1 METKI
6 PTLAKA
12 DKAKGQASKPAQQ
25 AITPPDGWE
34 LDSQFGFMA
43 FDAMPAGRL
52 VRLADVLHW
61 LEKTHSLPRVVALE
75 EMCKAMPPDVVSW
88 LYWVQPTDYAKPV
101 PVDWMWG
108 GRTAAQIE
116 ETRKADIAKLIRAAS
131 QRELEND
138 RNGRFGATWHF
149 ESTGKQITM
158 TPPVPTEPGLPALL
172 KILGKYWKQSRRTRL
187 STCDILDDPTMT
199 NLVNL
204 AIRLDKAAALW
215 GYGCS
220 KTDQAIDAVAG
231 PVEWTGQMLLAQQT
245 ALKLSGVKAYTE
257 TLSEMSGLAVREVTR
272 RIKASRDPKPATVWN
287 VTSLVNG
294 KKSKKTSKA

>member
-1 METKI
+1 MKTQKSR
-6 PTLAKA
+6 LAKA
-12 DKAKGQASKPAQQ
+12 DKAAEAERQTIS
-25 AITPPDGWE
+25 PPDGWA
-34 LDSQFGFMA
+34 LQSPFGYMRY
-43 FDAMPAGRL
+43 DATPAGLL
-52 VRLADVLHW
+52 VRVAEVLRW
-61 LEKTHSLPRVVALE
+61 LEKAHSLPRVAALKA
-75 EMCKAMPPDVVSW
+75 MCEAMPPDVVNSLFW
-88 LYWVQPTDYAKPV
+88 LRHNDYAKAV
-101 PVDWMWG
+101 PGSFMWG
-108 GRTAAQIE
+108 FATAAQIE
-116 ETRKADIAKLIRAAS
+116 AKRKADT
-131 QRELEND
+131 ENRIFRD
-138 RNGRFGATWHF
+138 LKRKRDYPNADIVFV
-149 ESTGKQITM
+149 
-158 TPPVPTEPGLPALL
+158 TPKIKPTPCATEPGLPALL

-187 STCDILDDPTMT
+187 STCDILDDPTTT